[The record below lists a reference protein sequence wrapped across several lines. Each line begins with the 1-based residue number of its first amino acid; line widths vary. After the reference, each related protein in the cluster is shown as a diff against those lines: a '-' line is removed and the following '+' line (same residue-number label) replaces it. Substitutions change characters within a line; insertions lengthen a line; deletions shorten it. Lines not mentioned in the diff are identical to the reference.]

1 MLSQD
6 IIVNQ
11 LATLVLATASLVG
24 RSPIEW
30 QPVIASPVV
39 LAIEEPQTAVVSVRV
54 ISFFDRMTEGG
65 GH

>member
-1 MLSQD
+1 M
-6 IIVNQ
+6 
-11 LATLVLATASLVG
+11 LATASLVG